1 MKMSEKSI
9 AVLIVLAFIGI
20 GMAFAYIGMMI
31 SVKKPSEVEGIT
43 GQNETNEQPE
53 LTVVPSKPEGPII
66 WGKNETDEMPE
77 LTEEQKEKAKKIALS
92 DSRVQKRIG
101 GKEYKIRL
109 IQAHTLI
116 TQTGEHEL
124 RDAAVFIDLP
134 GINKWFDVRVDLEE
148 GKVTHIGPLL
158 PIPAP
163 PEEQ

>member
-1 MKMSEKSI
+1 MC
-9 AVLIVLAFIGI
+9 GI
-20 GMAFAYIGMMI
+20 WVGIMN
-31 SVKKPSEVEGIT
+31 SVKKPSKVEGT
-43 GQNETNEQPE
+43 TEQNETNEQPE
-53 LTVVPSKPEGPII
+53 LKVVPSKPERPII
-66 WGKNETDEMPE
+66 WGKNETDEMLE

-124 RDAAVFIDLP
+124 RDATVFIDLP
-134 GINKWFDVRVDLEE
+134 GIDKWFDVRVDLEE

-158 PIPAP
+158 PMPAP

>member
-20 GMAFAYIGMMI
+20 GIAFAYIGMMN
-31 SVKKPSEVEGIT
+31 SVKIPSKVEGIT

-53 LTVVPSKPEGPII
+53 LTVVPSKPENII
-66 WGKNETDEMPE
+66 GKNEMDEMPE

-101 GKEYKIRL
+101 GKEYEIRL

-124 RDAAVFIDLP
+124 RDATVFIDLS
-134 GINKWFDVRVDLEE
+134 GIDKWFDVRVDLEG